1 MYKIKKR
8 VNIERSTNDILEKH
22 PVPVLGIDYKVKI
35 IYRNIKVPEVYVEK
49 TVIKTKKSVTLEP
62 MQAYE
67 RKIIHTKLQNSEK
80 VETRS
85 IGEEPRRRVV
95 ISLKRK

>member
-35 IYRNIKVPEVYVEK
+35 IYI
-49 TVIKTKKSVTLEP
+49 
-62 MQAYE
+62 
-67 RKIIHTKLQNSEK
+67 
-80 VETRS
+80 
-85 IGEEPRRRVV
+85 
-95 ISLKRK
+95 